1 MPYLIGFVLALTV
14 GAYATA
20 MRLDRDRAFYPTV
33 LIVVASYYVLFA
45 IMGGSGRAIVI
56 ESLVTGVF
64 VVAASVGFRR
74 SLWLVCAGLAAH
86 GLMDAVHGRFVDNPG
101 VPAWW
106 PAWCLAY
113 DVAAAGY
120 LGWRIARREKTKV
133 AGAIDRGGERVIARG
148 AMG

>member
-1 MPYLIGFVLALTV
+1 MPYVIGFVLALTV
-14 GAYATA
+14 GGYATA

-56 ESLVTGVF
+56 ESLIAGAF
-64 VVAASVGFRR
+64 AVAASLGFRG
-74 SLWLVCAGLAAH
+74 SLWLVCAALAAH
-86 GLMDAVHGRFVDNPG
+86 GLQDAVHGRLVDNPG

-106 PAWCLAY
+106 PAWCLSY

-120 LGWRIARREKTKV
+120 LAWRLAR
-133 AGAIDRGGERVIARG
+133 AGATSATSVARPTTIPTETVP
-148 AMG
+148 